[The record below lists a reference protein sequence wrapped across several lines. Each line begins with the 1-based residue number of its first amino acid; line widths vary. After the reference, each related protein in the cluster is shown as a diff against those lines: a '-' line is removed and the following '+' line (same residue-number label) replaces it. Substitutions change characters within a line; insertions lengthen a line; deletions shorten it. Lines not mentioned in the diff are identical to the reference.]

1 MAKTMTDET
10 LELTKEVFK
19 SDMKTAE
26 KMRKL
31 IENHDLEEV
40 SDSSVEV
47 VREMHDKVDSPH
59 REKCLYA
66 TCYQIGN
73 AIGNQQ
79 LMEFAA
85 EQLQRWDQKHGQQQ

>member
-1 MAKTMTDET
+1 MTDDT

-19 SDMKTAE
+19 SDMKTSE
-26 KMRKL
+26 KMREL
-31 IENHDLEEV
+31 VESHDLEEV
-40 SDSSVEV
+40 SDASVQV
-47 VREMHDKVDSPH
+47 VRDMHDQVGDPH

-79 LMEFAA
+79 LVEFAA
-85 EQLQRWDQKHGQQQ
+85 EQLQRWEEQHG

>member
-1 MAKTMTDET
+1 MTDDT
-10 LELTKEVFK
+10 TELVKEVFK

-31 IENHDLEEV
+31 VEEHDLKDV
-40 SDSSVEV
+40 SQSSVGV
-47 VREMHDKVDSPH
+47 VNEMHDKVDNPH

-79 LMEFAA
+79 LMEFAG
-85 EQLQRWDQKHGQQQ
+85 EQLQRWEQEHGG

>member
-1 MAKTMTDET
+1 MTEDT

-26 KMRKL
+26 KMKQL
-31 IENHDLEEV
+31 VDSHDLEEV
-40 SDSSVEV
+40 SDSAVEV
-47 VREMHDKVDSPH
+47 VRDMHDKVDDPH

-79 LMEFAA
+79 LVEFAT
-85 EQLQRWDQKHGQQQ
+85 EQLQRWEAEHGQRQ

>member
-1 MAKTMTDET
+1 MTEDT
-10 LELTKEVFK
+10 QELVKEVFK

-26 KMRKL
+26 KMRDL
-31 IENHDLEEV
+31 VEQHNLEEV
-40 SDSSVEV
+40 SQESVNV
-47 VREMHDKVDSPH
+47 VNQMHNKVNDPH

-79 LMEFAA
+79 LMQFAG
-85 EQLQRWDQKHGQQQ
+85 EQLQRWEEEHGQ